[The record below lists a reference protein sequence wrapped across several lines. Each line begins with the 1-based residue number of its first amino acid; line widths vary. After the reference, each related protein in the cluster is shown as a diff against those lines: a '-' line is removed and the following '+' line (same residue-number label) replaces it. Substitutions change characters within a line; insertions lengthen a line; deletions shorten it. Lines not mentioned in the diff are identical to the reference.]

1 MVNSQTLRR
10 LESIWKD
17 INNPISREGFRLKT
31 LEGLCL
37 LRSLLPQQDWSI
49 SKMEPLINP
58 YIDLLQNKI
67 PNPQDWG
74 MAMKTIREHYDI

>member
-1 MVNSQTLRR
+1 MQNSQTLER
-10 LESIWKD
+10 LMIIWED
-17 INNPISREGFRLKT
+17 INNPISCNEFRLKT

-37 LRSLLPQQDWSI
+37 LRSLLPQKNWSI

-67 PNPQDWG
+67 PNSQDWD
-74 MAMKTIREHYDI
+74 MAMKIIREHYSV